1 MLYPRIA
8 PSLLPSPTE
17 ILLVYLAIR
26 IIRSKTFATMNRDL
40 PPLGSCAIVCRVFS
54 DLGQGLLKLIKLS
67 LIGTPLSL
75 ALQIRICGCVF
86 WCGSAGRIC
95 GCRWNMC
102 GWEGFHLVIVIVMEG
117 GRAEQGG

>member
-54 DLGQGLLKLIKLS
+54 DLGQGLLLLIKLS

-75 ALQIRICGCVF
+75 ALQIRIWVRVLVWKCWKDLWVSVEHVWMGGVPLGDCD
-86 WCGSAGRIC
+86 CDGR
-95 GCRWNMC
+95 R
-102 GWEGFHLVIVIVMEG
+102 EG
-117 GRAEQGG
+117 